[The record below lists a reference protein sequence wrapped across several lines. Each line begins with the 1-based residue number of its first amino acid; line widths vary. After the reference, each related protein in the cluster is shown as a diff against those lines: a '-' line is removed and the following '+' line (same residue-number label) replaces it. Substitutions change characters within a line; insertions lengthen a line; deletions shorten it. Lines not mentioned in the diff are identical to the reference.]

1 MATVTSIT
9 GAVRGGPKSWE
20 KSITDMNNIDETFA
34 NARDLGYVRLNHS
47 RLTVVGKLASKYD
60 SVDIYKAQVQ
70 SNGKLAISLRDT
82 SGSSEK
88 VLDLSKYEEA
98 LSDLKKITDPEGW
111 AKEQAA
117 KREEEANQDLLKL
130 TAEGL
135 TLQVYTVKNGKE
147 VLVGDSSAEKGTKTR
162 DALDK
167 MIQGEYRA
175 QKGEYYF
182 KITRNDDVERNEEV
196 PYAMQIS
203 MGDSYKH
210 DYVATEQVSS
220 DTKNKKES
228 RIPLTQSD
236 STTGSLSAVNA
247 LQIQATRYQAT
258 AQMLQVGYLNMA
270 SIYNKNNNF

>member
-1 MATVTSIT
+1 MVTVTSLT

-20 KSITDMNNIDETFA
+20 KQITDMNNIDESFA

-47 RLTVVGKLASKYD
+47 RLTVVGRLASKFD
-60 SVDIYKAQVQ
+60 SVDFYKAQVQ

-82 SGSSEK
+82 SGDSEN
-88 VLDLSKYEEA
+88 VLDLSKYEA
-98 LSDLKKITDPEGW
+98 YLDDLRKQTDPEGW
-111 AKEQAA
+111 AAEQAA
-117 KREEEANQDLLKL
+117 KNEEEANQDLLKL

-147 VLVGDSSAEKGTKTR
+147 VLIGDSSAEKGTKTR

-167 MIQGEYRA
+167 MLQGEYRV
-175 QKGEYYF
+175 QKGDYYV
-182 KITRNDDVERNEEV
+182 KITRNDDVERNEEI
-196 PYAMQIS
+196 PYALQIS
-203 MGDSYKH
+203 MGDNYKH

-258 AQMLQVGYLNMA
+258 AQMLEIGYLNMA
-270 SIYNKNNNF
+270 SIYNKNGNL